1 MRAKA
6 RGVRRAAVQSPPS
19 TLRVPRSGAPP
30 IARLRARL
38 GVTQEQYARL
48 LGVAWAT
55 VSRWER
61 GHARP
66 DPKTA
71 ARLKRLRELVDLIA
85 DAIRPQDLPKFLMT
99 PHPELRGHPPA
110 DLLDNEFGFE
120 AVKGLV
126 LAAQSGTYR

>member
-6 RGVRRAAVQSPPS
+6 KAVRRV
-19 TLRVPRSGAPP
+19 LRPGLAP

-61 GHARP
+61 GRARP
-66 DPKTA
+66 DPKATA
-71 ARLKRLRELVDLIA
+71 KLNRLRELADLIG
-85 DAIRPQDLPKFLMT
+85 DAIRPEDLPKFLLT

-110 DLLDNEFGFE
+110 DLLENEFSFE
-120 AVKGLV
+120 AVKSLV

>member
-6 RGVRRAAVQSPPS
+6 RGVRRAAVHPAPL
-19 TLRVPRSGAPP
+19 TLPAPRSGAPL

-71 ARLKRLRELVDLIA
+71 ARLNRLRELVDLIA
-85 DAIRPQDLPKFLMT
+85 DAIRREDLPKFLMT
-99 PHPELRGHPPA
+99 PHPELKGHAPV
-110 DLLDNEFGFE
+110 DLLDNEFSFD

-126 LAAQSGTYR
+126 IAAQSGTYR

>member
-6 RGVRRAAVQSPPS
+6 KEVRRAPVHPAPS
-19 TLRVPRSGAPP
+19 TLRVLRPGVPP

-61 GHARP
+61 GRARP
-66 DPKTA
+66 DPKA
-71 ARLKRLRELVDLIA
+71 AAKLNRLRELADLIG
-85 DAIRPQDLPKFLMT
+85 DAIRPEDLPKFLMT
-99 PHPELRGHPPA
+99 PHPELRGHLPA
-110 DLLDNEFGFE
+110 DLLENEFSFE
-120 AVKGLV
+120 AVKSLV